1 MKTLFSTLVL
11 SLSLSCAAETAATEK
26 AAAVAPAAKS
36 ESLFNGKDLS
46 GWDGNPT
53 FWKVEDGAIT
63 AESGGANPCKKTT
76 FLVLKDRVV
85 TDFDITFKFRFLS
98 DWGNSGLQFRSKLA
112 DAKSFDVTGYQA
124 DMEMGKDYTGILY
137 EQGGRGIFVK
147 RGDRKEVD
155 AAGQAKV
162 TGQFDAS
169 KVVQLEKG
177 RWYTYHVVAKGSHM
191 IQEID
196 GVRTMEC
203 VDEDTKHCAASGILA
218 LQLHSGPA
226 MKVQFKDIDFTE
238 LKAEAAKP

>member
-1 MKTLFSTLVL
+1 MKRILC
-11 SLSLSCAAETAATEK
+11 SLALLACSCLAADTE
-26 AAAVAPAAKS
+26 PQG

-46 GWDGNPT
+46 GWEGNPG

-85 TDFDITFKFRFLS
+85 ADFEITFKFRFLS

-112 DAKSFDVTGYQA
+112 DAKTFDVTGYQA
-124 DMEMGKDYTGILY
+124 DMEMGKQYTGILY
-137 EQGGRGIFVK
+137 EQGGRGIFVN

-155 AAGQAKV
+155 AAGKAKV
-162 TGQFDAS
+162 TAHFDTS
-169 KVVQLEKG
+169 KVAQLEKG
-177 RWYTYHVVAKGSHM
+177 RWYTYRVVAQGSHL

-203 VDEDTKHCAASGILA
+203 IDEDAKHRAASGILA
-218 LQLHSGPA
+218 LQLHAGPA
-226 MKVQFKDIDFTE
+226 MKAQFKDIV
-238 LKAEAAKP
+238 LKEIKSAATKP

>member
-11 SLSLSCAAETAATEK
+11 ALSLSCISAEKSA
-26 AAAVAPAAKS
+26 APAAKS

-63 AESGGANPCKKTT
+63 AESGGANPCHKTT

-85 TDFDITFKFRFLS
+85 ADFDITFKFRFLS
-98 DWGNSGLQFRSKLA
+98 DWANSGLQFRSKLA

-137 EQGGRGIFVK
+137 EQGGRGIFVN
-147 RGDRKEVD
+147 RGERKEVD

-162 TGQFDAS
+162 TGHFDVS
-169 KVVQLEKG
+169 KVAQLEKG
-177 RWYTYHVVAKGSHM
+177 RWYTYHVVAKGSHL

-203 VDEDTKHCAASGILA
+203 VDEDAKHRAASGILA
-218 LQLHSGPA
+218 LQIHSGPA
-226 MKVQFKDIDFTE
+226 MKVQFKDILFTE